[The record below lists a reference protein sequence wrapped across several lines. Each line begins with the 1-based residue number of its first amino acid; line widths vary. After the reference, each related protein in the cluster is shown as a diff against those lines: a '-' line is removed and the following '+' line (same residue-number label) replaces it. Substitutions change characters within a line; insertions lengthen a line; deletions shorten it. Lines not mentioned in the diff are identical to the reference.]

1 MFLQIQTV
9 SQGGRSHLWNSSST
23 QPVLELLPLALAKL
37 RHLLLGHV
45 VRALDLVEG
54 VVRVLLE
61 LFADLVDLLL
71 SPQSLLVLHLVQPPL
86 LECGVGGLEATLGVA
101 IDLVVVALGQIQS
114 VEGVVDTSSVES
126 GEFLLARRR
135 VEAGEIETAGLLD
148 GRLLARLAG
157 KRGLFLLKESLFL
170 SLLAGCLGLLCGGGL
185 TGDGV
190 RAC

>member
-1 MFLQIQTV
+1 M
-9 SQGGRSHLWNSSST
+9 
-23 QPVLELLPLALAKL
+23 
-37 RHLLLGHV
+37 
-45 VRALDLVEG
+45 
-54 VVRVLLE
+54 LLE
-61 LFADLVDLLL
+61 FLADLLDLLL
-71 SPQSLLVLHLVQPPL
+71 ATETLLVLHLFQAAFFVL
-86 LECGVGGLEATLGVA
+86 SVGGLEATLGVA

-126 GEFLLARRR
+126 GELLLARRR